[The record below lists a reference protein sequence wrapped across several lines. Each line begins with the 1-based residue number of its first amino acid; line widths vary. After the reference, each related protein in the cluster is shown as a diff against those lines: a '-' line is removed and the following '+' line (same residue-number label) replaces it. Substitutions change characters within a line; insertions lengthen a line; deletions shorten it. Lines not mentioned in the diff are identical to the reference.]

1 MGMRTINHLNSRK
14 FINKSRGLGAM
25 ECQVE
30 TTYYSKDDPVIDASV
45 SIQDCNR
52 SIHLEFAVYD
62 EKDIAAKLS
71 KINLMIEELLKFKS
85 AFTKATDEFE
95 KAPKPKKKPAVIKIS
110 K

>member
-1 MGMRTINHLNSRK
+1 MAMKTINHLNSRK

-52 SIHLEFAVYD
+52 SIHLEFGVY
-62 EKDIAAKLS
+62 EKKDVAAKLS
-71 KINLMIEELLKFKS
+71 KINLMIEELLRFKA
-85 AFTKATDEFE
+85 AFTTATDAFVEQ
-95 KAPKPKKKPAVIKIS
+95 PKTKKKPAVIKIP